1 MRRMNHIIIIAHHDS
16 YSYADSL
23 ADERVSYTIIVNTF
37 SIQCKYIKFIVF
49 TIYLM

>member
-1 MRRMNHIIIIAHHDS
+1 MHRMNHIIIIAHHDS

-23 ADERVSYTIIVNTF
+23 ADERVSYIIVNTF